1 MFRFK
6 TFPVLAA
13 ACAFTLCGC
22 GAQQSES
29 ENVLLKPFNTPEGAP
44 AFDQIKLADYEPAY
58 QAGWEEHNNNIEK
71 IVNCK
76 EAPTFENTILA
87 MDDASPILNRVEG
100 VFGNLSQADTYPEMT
115 ALAAKLAP
123 ISAAHY
129 DEIMLN
135 EKLFKRVAAVYK
147 TLETEKYT
155 PEQRTLIKRVYD
167 RFARNGA
174 ALNEADKARVKE
186 INGKLASLTMKFS
199 NNLLDETNRF
209 KLVIKDST
217 RLSGIPAWLV
227 QAAKEEAKKADQPE
241 AWIFTLQ
248 TSNRIPI
255 LQYADDRNIRKEMY
269 QAYTTKGDHN
279 DELDNK
285 AILKEVLT
293 LRAEKA
299 QLLGFKDYAS
309 YILDNNMAK
318 KPEAVMALLK
328 QIWDY
333 ALPKAKNELKDM
345 QKLMSKLN
353 PGQKMEAWDWW
364 YYTEKLR
371 AEKFSLSE
379 DELKPYLTLENVRKG
394 AFMCAEKLYGIKIVP
409 ADDIQGYTEGVES
422 FRVLDADGSLVGVFY
437 SDYFP
442 RAGKRGGAWMNN
454 YRGQKKGQRPIITN
468 VCSFTPP
475 VGDTPS
481 MLTVD
486 EVETLFHEFG
496 HALHGLLSQCDYYG
510 TSGTSVARDFVE
522 LPSQINEH
530 WSMHPEVL
538 KMYAKHY
545 KTGEVMPDALIK
557 KLEAT
562 HGFNQGFVLTELL
575 AAAMLDMELHMVADP
590 ATMDIN
596 KFEKDEM
603 KKIGLIA
610 EIAPRYRATYFNHI
624 MGGYAAGYYAYTWAN
639 VLDCDAFA
647 SFEET
652 STFDKKTAMSF
663 RKNILEKG
671 GSEDPMELYKRYKG
685 AEPTVAALLRMR
697 GLK

>member
-13 ACAFTLCGC
+13 ACALTLCGC
-22 GAQQSES
+22 GVQHGEK
-29 ENVLLKPFNTPEGAP
+29 ENVLLKPFNTPEGVP
-44 AFDQIKLADYEPAY
+44 AFDKIQLADYEPAF
-58 QAGWEEHNNNIEK
+58 QAGWKEQDVNIEK
-71 IVNCK
+71 IVNST
-76 EAPTFENTILA
+76 EAPNFENTILA
-87 MDDASPILNRVEG
+87 LDNSAPILDRVEG
-100 VFGNLSQADTYPEMT
+100 IFGNLAEADTYPEMT
-115 ALAAKLAP
+115 ALATKLAP
-123 ISAAHY
+123 LSSAHS
-129 DEIMLN
+129 DEILLN
-135 EKLFKRVAAVYK
+135 EKLFKRVEAVYK
-147 TLETEKYT
+147 TLGTATYT
-155 PEQRTLIKRVYD
+155 PEQSTLIKRTYD

-174 ALNEADKARVKE
+174 ALNDTDKSRLKE
-186 INGKLASLTMKFS
+186 INGKLATLTLKFS
-199 NNLLDETNRF
+199 NNLLEETNRF
-209 KLVIKDST
+209 QLVVKDST

-227 QAAKEEAKKADQPE
+227 QAAKEEAKKANQPE

-255 LQYADDRNIRKEMY
+255 LQYADDRTIRKEMY
-269 QAYTTKGDHN
+269 QAYTSKGDHN
-279 DELDNK
+279 DKLDNK
-285 AILKEVLT
+285 AILKDILI

-299 QLLGFKDYAS
+299 HLLGFKNYAS

-318 KPEAVMALLK
+318 TPDVVMALLTK
-328 QIWDY
+328 IWDY
-333 ALPKAKNELKDM
+333 ALPKAKAELKDM
-345 QKLMSKLN
+345 QKLMSRLH
-353 PGQKMEAWDWW
+353 PGEKMEAWDWW

-394 AFMCAEKLYGIKIVP
+394 AFMCAEKLYGIKIEP
-409 ADDIQGYTEGVES
+409 AEDIKGYTDGVES
-422 FRVLDADGSLVGVFY
+422 FRVFDADGSLLGIFY

-454 YRGQKKGQRPIITN
+454 YRAEKKGQRPVIVN

-496 HALHGLLSQCDYYG
+496 HALHGLLSQCDYAG
-510 TSGTSVARDFVE
+510 TSGTNVARDFVE

-530 WSMHPEVL
+530 WAMHPAVL

-545 KTGEVMPDALIK
+545 KTGEVIPDSLID

-562 HGFNQGFVLTELL
+562 HGFNQGFTLTELL
-575 AAAMLDMELHMVADP
+575 AAAILDMKMHMLEDP
-590 ATMDIN
+590 STIDIN
-596 KFEKDEM
+596 AFEKDEM
-603 KKIGLIA
+603 NKIGLIP

-647 SFEET
+647 SFEKAGV
-652 STFDKKTAMSF
+652 FDQKTAMSF

-671 GSEDPMELYKRYKG
+671 GSEDPMLLYKRYKG
-685 AEPTVAALLRMR
+685 AEPSVDALLRMR